1 MKPPPGPAPAPMA
14 SSDPAEAMDVSLLT
28 RDMVTGCG
36 TAWKM
41 MHRIFAPRLWRYLLV
56 AARGDE
62 EIASECLQQTFVR
75 AVRHARRFDTAE
87 ALWSWLT
94 LIARQTLSDARRA
107 AGRRRTFLEW
117 FAAHL
122 SIGISIGGHSSGP
135 GLQAAGAPGSEN
147 NADHDPLPVVL
158 ETAWPFLSEEDRWLL
173 EQKYLDGGSVR
184 QLAEAVGT
192 SEKTIESRLTRARRR
207 LRDLMLR
214 HLNKSS

>member
-1 MKPPPGPAPAPMA
+1 MA
-14 SSDPAEAMDVSLLT
+14 SSDPVEAMDVSSLT
-28 RDMVTGCG
+28 RGMVAGDE
-36 TAWKM
+36 TAWTT

-62 EIASECLQQTFVR
+62 EIANECLQQTFVR
-75 AVRHARRFDTAE
+75 AVRHARRFDSGE

-94 LIARQTLSDARRA
+94 LIARQVLSDTRRA

-117 FAAHL
+117 FASHL
-122 SIGISIGGHSSGP
+122 SLGIIGNHNSISTSSGAGIVDGGTGP
-135 GLQAAGAPGSEN
+135 HAAAAFVSET
-147 NADHDPLPVVL
+147 DSDPDPLPVVL
-158 ETAWPFLSEEDRWLL
+158 EIAWPFLSEEDRWLL

-184 QLAEAVGT
+184 QLAEAAGT

-214 HLNKSS
+214 HLKKSP

>member
-1 MKPPPGPAPAPMA
+1 MA
-14 SSDPAEAMDVSLLT
+14 SSDPVEAMDVSSLT
-28 RDMVTGCG
+28 RDMVTGDEA
-36 TAWKM
+36 AWTT

-75 AVRHARRFDTAE
+75 AVRHARRFDNGE

-94 LIARQTLSDARRA
+94 LIARQVLSDTRRA

-122 SIGISIGGHSSGP
+122 HIGISVGGHSISIGGGSSSSGTTS
-135 GLQAAGAPGSEN
+135 GIAAAPVFEN
-147 NADHDPLPVVL
+147 DADDDPLPVVL
-158 ETAWPFLSEEDRWLL
+158 EIAWPFLSEEDRWLL

-184 QLAEAVGT
+184 QLAEAAGT

-214 HLNKSS
+214 HLKKSP